1 MEIASLGHS
10 RRIEIRMRVDPHD
23 GEARVVTQGAR
34 DGADGD
40 AVIASDGQGNR
51 SGGEGIV
58 NAVGD
63 GGVKRGGVGIA
74 PRVRFADAG
83 RGHGELW
90 RVRVAEVVHVP
101 TERTDIVEDPRRSEN
116 RGRALDTRAA
126 LSRGVGGAEDRH
138 ALIFPAGM

>member
-1 MEIASLGHS
+1 MQITRLGHF
-10 RRIEIRMRVDPHD
+10 RRIEIRMRIDPDD

-40 AVIASDGQGNR
+40 AVVASEDQGNR

-58 NAVGD
+58 DAVGD

-74 PRVRFADAG
+74 PRVRFADGRWWGAMRR
-83 RGHGELW
+83 RGHGELR

-116 RGRALDTRAA
+116 RGGALDTRAA
-126 LSRGVGGAEDRH
+126 L
-138 ALIFPAGM
+138 P

>member
-1 MEIASLGHS
+1 MPWKVTRLGHF
-10 RRIEIRMRVDPHD
+10 RTVNVRVRVDPHD

-40 AVIASDGQGNR
+40 AVIASEDQGNR

-58 NAVGD
+58 DAVGD

-83 RGHGELW
+83 RDGRWWGAMRRRGHGELR

-116 RGRALDTRAA
+116 RGGALDTRAA
-126 LSRGVGGAEDRH
+126 L
-138 ALIFPAGM
+138 P

>member
-1 MEIASLGHS
+1 MQITRLGHF
-10 RRIEIRMRVDPHD
+10 RTVNVRVRIDPHD

-40 AVIASDGQGNR
+40 AVIASEDQGNR

-58 NAVGD
+58 DAVGD

-74 PRVRFADAG
+74 PRVRFADGRWWGAMRR
-83 RGHGELW
+83 RGHGELR

-116 RGRALDTRAA
+116 RGGALDTRAA
-126 LSRGVGGAEDRH
+126 LPRRR
-138 ALIFPAGM
+138 

>member
-1 MEIASLGHS
+1 MVAS
-10 RRIEIRMRVDPHD
+10 ED
-23 GEARVVTQGAR
+23 
-34 DGADGD
+34 
-40 AVIASDGQGNR
+40 QGNR

-58 NAVGD
+58 DAVGD

-74 PRVRFADAG
+74 PRVRFAGAMRR
-83 RGHGELW
+83 RGHGELR

-116 RGRALDTRAA
+116 RGGALDTRAA
-126 LSRGVGGAEDRH
+126 LSRRVGRAEDRD